1 MSAKHS
7 PAKLAELMPML
18 TWASL
23 RHGASPRSV
32 LATVNPSW
40 DELVSAPSVI
50 AAINRLVATKSDWS
64 RSAEQQADLDLV
76 ANEPVV
82 QLAYMTMLAIEEP
95 PASMADAALQ
105 WQAYLQLSPE
115 LFKAPQLGDHAL
127 LILSTLI
134 AKAAAMD
141 RYMFINLT
149 DAVQTR
155 LSILLDQ
162 VKQYYYYG
170 GEE

>member
-1 MSAKHS
+1 MSTKHS
-7 PAKLAELMPML
+7 PAELAELMPML

-32 LATVNPSW
+32 LATVSPNW
-40 DELVSAPSVI
+40 DKLTSAPSVI
-50 AAINRLVATKSDWS
+50 ATINRLVASHANWS

-76 ANEPVV
+76 ADEPVV

-95 PASMADAALQ
+95 PASLSDAALQ
-105 WQAYLQLSPE
+105 WQAYLQLQPE
-115 LFKAPQLGDHAL
+115 LFKAPQLGAEAP
-127 LILSTLI
+127 LILSTFITKTALL
-134 AKAAAMD
+134 D
-141 RYMFINLT
+141 RHMFINLT